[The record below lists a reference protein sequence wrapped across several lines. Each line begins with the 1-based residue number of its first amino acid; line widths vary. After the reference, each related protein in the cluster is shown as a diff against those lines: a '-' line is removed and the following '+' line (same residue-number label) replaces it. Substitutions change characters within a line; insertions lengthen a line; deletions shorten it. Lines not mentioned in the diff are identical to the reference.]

1 MVLGARNL
9 VQALVELIHPSRLV
23 LGLAAGV
30 DATHALT
37 FVGLATARPDA
48 RWRRAALLN
57 VLTALAF
64 SAATTTTML
73 AAGEQPNAEP
83 AELEESRP

>member
-9 VQALVELIHPSRLV
+9 VQGMVEYAHPSRLV

-64 SAATTTTML
+64 CAATTTSTL
-73 AAGEQPNAEP
+73 AADEQPEP
-83 AELEESRP
+83 QS